1 MQICVRRTHGKAAF
15 IMHFEQKDFIPV
27 LFGNDI
33 NVYSVAR
40 AFYEEYRVRSRVFG
54 KALKSTCYKS
64 KLVDFTEVT
73 DLDTPQVLVKVLNEY
88 ADAHKDKKLLA
99 VGCGDNYV
107 KCLASGKGSFSE
119 NVVIPYADYDFLEG
133 LMDKEKFYA
142 LCEAHGIAYPKTYI
156 CTSDNYTSLSPDFE
170 APYILKPA
178 NQVEYYKH
186 KFEGQKKVFKL
197 DSLSSL
203 TETVKQ
209 VYEAGYTDH
218 MIIQDFLPGDDTYM
232 RVLTGYADRNG
243 RVKMMCL
250 GHVLL
255 EEHTPYGI
263 GNHAVIINEYE
274 KELTERFK
282 TLLESIHYTGFF
294 NFDIKFDK
302 RDNTYKAF
310 EINTRQG
317 RSNFYV
323 TGAGHNIARLFVEDH
338 IYHRELDED
347 IAQNKHLWMVV
358 PKGVAFRYAPAYKE
372 RMKQLIREGKY
383 VNPLWMKE
391 DNDPERMLRLIRS
404 QLGHYV
410 KFKKYLG
417 R

>member
-1 MQICVRRTHGKAAF
+1 MQFV
-15 IMHFEQKDFIPV
+15 QKDFLPV

-40 AFYEEYRVRSRVFG
+40 AFYEEYGIQSRVFG
-54 KALKSTCYKS
+54 KALMGTCYKS
-64 KLVDFTEVT
+64 KLVKFTEIK
-73 DLDTPQVLVKVLNEY
+73 DLDTPQTLLNVLCDYAERHSDKKVL
-88 ADAHKDKKLLA
+88 AI
-99 VGCGDNYV
+99 GCGDNYV
-107 KCLASGKGSFSE
+107 KCLACNKGKFPQ
-119 NVVIPYADYDFLEG
+119 NVIIPYADYDFLES
-133 LMDKEKFYA
+133 LMDKERFYA
-142 LCEAHGIAYPKTYI
+142 LCQQHDIAYPKTFI
-156 CTSDNYTSLSPDFE
+156 CTKENKDSFALPFD

-197 DSLSSL
+197 DSFEKLM
-203 TETVKQ
+203 ETVHK
-209 VYEAGYTDH
+209 VYVAGYTDH
-218 MIIQDFLPGDDTYM
+218 MIVQDFLPGDDTYM
-232 RVLTGYADRNG
+232 RVLTGYSDRKG
-243 RVKMMCL
+243 KVKMMCL

-274 KELTERFK
+274 KELTEKFAS
-282 TLLESIHYTGFF
+282 LLESIHYTGFF

-323 TGAGHNIARLFVEDH
+323 TGAGHNVARLFVEDH
-338 IYHRELDED
+338 VYGHELEED
-347 IAQNKHLWMVV
+347 IATNEHLWMVV
-358 PKGVAFRYAPAYKE
+358 PKGVAFKYAPTYKE
-372 RMKQLIREGKY
+372 RMKKLIREGKY
-383 VNPLWMKE
+383 VNPLFLKG

-404 QLGHYV
+404 QMGHYV

-417 R
+417 

>member
-1 MQICVRRTHGKAAF
+1 MQFV
-15 IMHFEQKDFIPV
+15 QKDFLPV

-40 AFYEEYRVRSRVFG
+40 AFYEEYGIQSRVFG
-54 KALKSTCYKS
+54 KALMGTCYKS
-64 KLVDFTEVT
+64 KLVKFTEVKA
-73 DLDTPQVLVKVLNEY
+73 LDTPQTLLKVLCDY
-88 ADAHKDKKLLA
+88 AERHSDKKILA
-99 VGCGDNYV
+99 IGCGDNYV
-107 KCLASGKGSFSE
+107 KCLACNKGNFPE
-119 NVVIPYADYDFLEG
+119 NVIIPYADYDFLES
-133 LMDKEKFYA
+133 LMDKERFYA
-142 LCEAHGIAYPKTYI
+142 LCEQHGIAYPKTFI
-156 CTSDNYTSLSPDFE
+156 CTSENKDAFTLPFE

-197 DSLSSL
+197 DSFEELKA
-203 TETVKQ
+203 TVRK
-209 VYEAGYTDH
+209 VYAAGYTDH
-218 MIIQDFLPGDDTYM
+218 MIVQDFLPGDDTYM
-232 RVLTGYADRNG
+232 RVLTGYSDRHG
-243 RVKMMCL
+243 KVKMMCL

-274 KELTERFK
+274 KELTEKFAQ
-282 TLLESIHYTGFF
+282 LLESIHYTGFF

-323 TGAGHNIARLFVEDH
+323 TGAGHNVARLFVEDH
-338 IYHRELDED
+338 VYGHELEED
-347 IAQNKHLWMVV
+347 IAQNEHLWMVV
-358 PKGVAFRYAPAYKE
+358 PKGVAFKYAPAYKE
-372 RMKQLIREGKY
+372 RMKKLIREGKY
-383 VNPLWMKE
+383 VNPLFLKG

-417 R
+417 